1 MSDQQPSKDQNPSDS
16 TGSPPTGLAPSTSSG
31 LSAFWAELKRRKV
44 TRVAITYAVVA
55 WLIIQIASSTFG
67 WFDIPKWAFRLVT
80 LCVILGFPLAIIL
93 AWAFELTPDGIKTTR
108 HAREEQGEM
117 PLSDTQQ
124 KKRNWMAY
132 LVGALIPTLIFG
144 ALALFFYFQAKPAQ
158 ESQEPLTNNLITQST
173 EKSIAVLPLS
183 NMSPDAANAFFADG
197 VHEDIL
203 SNLSK
208 VRELFVISRTSTL
221 QYRNTVKTMKEIG
234 AELGV
239 RYLVEG
245 SVRKAGDQV
254 LVTVQL
260 IDSQNDQH
268 LWAEN
273 YDRKL
278 DDIFAIQAAVAK
290 DIAGQLQAV
299 LSPEEIEKID
309 YRPTENQEAYGYYVQ
324 ARQTGGGSGNR
335 LKKIELVE
343 KAVRL
348 DPDFAE
354 AWSFLAQNRI
364 FHWRDEESRRQN
376 TQLLHSA
383 LYAFAE
389 VERLSSGSALGLY
402 TKSFL
407 GNIGEEYAEI
417 EIDLLSRALVLDPN
431 FLDAKTRLARRFLI
445 NGRIAEARILL
456 EEAQSSDPFNGAN
469 RIYLSFAYQ
478 RLGLWDQDHALL
490 EKSISPKVFQQQLA
504 RSNYLETGDMEV
516 LKLELQRLDAEDEN
530 PDRDRLSALILRD
543 YSVIL
548 NYMQIEPFA
557 AETFRFPYGLSMGQR
572 AMIGALV
579 YFELGDREKWLIE
592 TKTMKTYLEEY
603 TQADPL
609 ADPFTWSQLP
619 MCYALEGDRSRMEAG
634 ISAAREKVIEQKRQY
649 TMSAQTEAHIATAY
663 LILGDTEKAIDI
675 LEAACRQDSL
685 ILLNREIGMWF
696 IFDRLRGNPRFDAL
710 LEDW

>member
-1 MSDQQPSKDQNPSDS
+1 MTEPDPSPDKSPS
-16 TGSPPTGLAPSTSSG
+16 GLA
-31 LSAFWAELKRRKV
+31 AFWQELKRRKV
-44 TRVAITYAVVA
+44 MRVAITYAVVA
-55 WLIIQIASSTFG
+55 WVIMQVSSIVFPQ
-67 WFDIPKWAFRLVT
+67 FDIPVWAGRLVT
-80 LCVILGFPLAIIL
+80 LILVICFPISLII
-93 AWAFELTPDGIKTTR
+93 AWAFELSPDGIKTTK
-108 HAREEQGEM
+108 HAREEQGEA
-117 PLSDTQQ
+117 PVSEYQER
-124 KKRNWMAY
+124 KRNWMAFAFAAA
-132 LVGALIPTLIFG
+132 VPTLIFG
-144 ALALFFYFQAKPAQ
+144 TLALIFFFRSSPVASAP
-158 ESQEPLTNNLITQST
+158 SPLASSPSSLQVTDLD
-173 EKSIAVLPLS
+173 KSIAVLPLT

-299 LSPEEIEKID
+299 LSPEEIEQID

-324 ARQTGGGSGNR
+324 ARQTGVGSGNR

-348 DPDFAE
+348 DPDFVE
-354 AWSFLAQNRI
+354 AWSYLAQYRI

-376 TQLLHSA
+376 TLLLHGA

-402 TKSFL
+402 TRSFL
-407 GNIGEEYAEI
+407 ENIGEDDADI

-431 FLDAKTRLARRFLI
+431 FLDAKTRLGRRFLI
-445 NGRIAEARILL
+445 NGSIEEARTLL
-456 EEAQSSDPFNGAN
+456 EEAQSPDPFNGAN
-469 RIYLSFAYQ
+469 SIYLSFAYQ
-478 RLGLWDQDHALL
+478 RLGLWDQDRALL
-490 EKSISPKVFQQQLA
+490 EKSISPKYFQQQLA

-516 LKLELQRLDAEDEN
+516 LKRELQRLDAEDEN
-530 PDRDRLSALILRD
+530 PNRDRLSALILRD

-557 AETFRFPYGLSMGQR
+557 AETFRFPFGLSMGQS

-603 TQADPL
+603 TRADPL

-649 TMSAQTEAHIATAY
+649 TVSAQTEAHIATAY

-696 IFDRLRGNPRFDAL
+696 IFDRLRGNPRFDKL
-710 LEDW
+710 LED